1 MKIIV
6 YYLAFPILIVGQFS
20 SVQYGLGLDI
30 GSSGSGIFFN
40 HMWTNTSETA
50 SIVAE
55 LRYFDV
61 KGDEETIVYDYWTN
75 QYSTVGG
82 QNLILLPMLLG
93 GNYYPFAGMIAN
105 NFSPFV
111 TLRSGPIFTIDG
123 KETRGNFHER
133 WSESQTHWSFGGFI
147 GLGLEFKWVNL
158 SSVILHV
165 GADILPLSQKADD
178 KDDYS
183 GMLIHIAFNRFRK

>member
-50 SIVAE
+50 SIIAE
-55 LRYFDV
+55 FRYFDV

-93 GNYYPFAGMIAN
+93 M
-105 NFSPFV
+105 
-111 TLRSGPIFTIDG
+111 
-123 KETRGNFHER
+123 
-133 WSESQTHWSFGGFI
+133 
-147 GLGLEFKWVNL
+147 
-158 SSVILHV
+158 
-165 GADILPLSQKADD
+165 
-178 KDDYS
+178 
-183 GMLIHIAFNRFRK
+183 